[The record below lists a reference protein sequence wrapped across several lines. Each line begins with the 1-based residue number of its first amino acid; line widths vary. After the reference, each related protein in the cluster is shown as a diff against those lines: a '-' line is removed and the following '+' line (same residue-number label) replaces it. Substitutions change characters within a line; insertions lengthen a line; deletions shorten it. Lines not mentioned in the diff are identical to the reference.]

1 MSKVRPTAWSQ
12 STGNTKK
19 TKRETAVSQ
28 GLNTFVL
35 LMYSHLTREQR
46 YVIYLELQR
55 GTTQEVIAQLI
66 DVSKSTVSRE
76 IRRNSTKN
84 GKYVWFKA
92 HCKADGRKKRTPGN
106 RGLDPLLR
114 WRVEQLIKDEQWSPR
129 QISGYLAKEGVK
141 VSHETIYAMIRNDE
155 SGELARNCRH
165 KMKYKRTARSR
176 KTTKATN
183 IRNRVSIHERPP
195 EADGK
200 RFGDWEMD
208 LIVDKSSNAIL
219 VLMERST
226 NFVLMEKLRH
236 GKKAKPLAKAVWRL
250 LLPYKGEMLKTITTD
265 NGSEFAEHEWI
276 TERLNV
282 PVYFADSYCSWQ
294 KGGVENE
301 NKLIRQ
307 YIPKGTDIS
316 TVTDG
321 KVKKTQYKLNERP
334 REKLNFSTPKEC
346 FYKFIS

>member
-1 MSKVRPTAWSQ
+1 
-12 STGNTKK
+12 
-19 TKRETAVSQ
+19 
-28 GLNTFVL
+28 
-35 LMYSHLTREQR
+35 MYRHLTREQR

-55 GTTQEVIAQLI
+55 GTSQEVIAQLI
-66 DVSKSTVSRE
+66 DVSKSTVCRE
-76 IRRNSTKN
+76 IRRNSTRN

-92 HCKADGRKKRTPGN
+92 HDKADERKKRNPGN
-106 RGLDPLLR
+106 RCLSSVLR
-114 WRVEQLIKDEQWSPR
+114 WRIKQFIIEEQWSPR
-129 QISGYLAKEGVK
+129 QISGYLAKEGIK
-141 VSHETIYAMIRNDE
+141 VSHESIYAMIRNDE
-155 SGELARNCRH
+155 SGELAKHCRH
-165 KMKYKRTARSR
+165 RMKYKRVASR
-176 KTTKATN
+176 HHVTKATN
-183 IRNRVSIHERPP
+183 IKNRVSIHDRPA
-195 EADGK
+195 EADGR

-208 LIVDKSSNAIL
+208 LIVDKASNAIL

-226 NFVLMEKLRH
+226 NFTLMEKLKH
-236 GKKAKPLAKAVWRL
+236 GKKAKPLAKAVRRL

-276 TERLNV
+276 TKQLNV
-282 PVYFADSYCSWQ
+282 PVYFTDSYCSWQ

-321 KVKKTQYKLNERP
+321 KIKKTQYKLNARP